1 MDDKST
7 QIENEVGEKKI
18 GLFVRLVGVINQI
31 LLYLVLKIHLL
42 ILLSL
47 RIHLISDWN

>member
-1 MDDKST
+1 MDDNST

-18 GLFVRLVGVINQI
+18 GLFVRLVGVINPI
-31 LLYLVLKIHLL
+31 LLYLALKIHLL